1 MLKTGIAAAV
11 LLLISGC
18 TTLMGPPE
26 APPAPSNAEL
36 EENARLK
43 AEADALRQALDQKKA
58 ELETLKAATQQ

>member
-1 MLKTGIAAAV
+1 
-11 LLLISGC
+11 
-18 TTLMGPPE
+18 MGPPE